1 VTSGWP
7 RYRAVIEV
15 DRTNTILYSRRWPEM
30 VMFYRDVVGLPVAL
44 ERDWFVEFQVAP
56 AAFVSVADSAR
67 ASVEPG
73 DGRGVTLSWRVDD
86 VATVRAQL
94 IAAGVSVSEIARR
107 WGARVAYLF
116 DPDANRIELWS
127 DVA

>member
-1 VTSGWP
+1 M
-7 RYRAVIEV
+7 IEAS
-15 DRTNTILYSRRWPEM
+15 RMNTILYSRRWTEM
-30 VMFYRDVVGLPVAL
+30 VTFYRDVLGLPIAL

-56 AAFVSVADSAR
+56 AAFVSVADSGR
-67 ASVEPG
+67 ASVDPG
-73 DGRGVTLSWRVDD
+73 DGRGLTLSWRVDD

-94 IAAGVSVSEIARR
+94 IALGLSVSEIAGR

-127 DVA
+127 DR